1 MRTGQTFDQEKVS
14 FNLAKLK
21 KGGEMF
27 EVVID
32 PDLAIDYVEG
42 EDVDVK
48 EVLKAEKVFS
58 DAKKGLLASEEH
70 TQSLFNTTDA
80 LEIAKVLLKEGE
92 VQLTAE
98 HRDRIRE
105 DKRRRMM
112 ERIRVNAVDPKTGL
126 PHPAKRIELAFEE
139 AKIKVEETLSV
150 DKQIKEIVKKLQV
163 VLPIRFEQAIMRIH
177 LKAEDAQKAYGD
189 VKKFGTMLQEEWLND
204 GSWMCRVEI
213 PAGLQNEF
221 TDMLNEK
228 TQGNAEI
235 EKVKRNEK

>member
-1 MRTGQTFDQEKVS
+1 MRIGQTFDQEKVS

-32 PDLAIDYVEG
+32 PDLAINYIEG
-42 EDVDVK
+42 KDVALKD
-48 EVLKAEKVFS
+48 VLKAEKVFS

-70 TQSLFNTTDA
+70 MQSLFNTIDV
-80 LEIAKVLLKEGE
+80 LEIAKKILKEGE
-92 VQLTAE
+92 IQLTAE
-98 HRDRIRE
+98 HRERIRE
-105 DKRRRMM
+105 EKKRRLM
-112 ERIRVNAVDPKTGL
+112 ERIRINAVEPKTGL

-139 AKIKVEETLSV
+139 AKIKISETQSI
-150 DKQIKEIVKKLQV
+150 DEQIKDIVKKLQV
-163 VLPIRFEQAIMRIH
+163 ILPIRFEQAIMRIH
-177 LKAEDAQKAYGD
+177 LSAENAQKAYGD
-189 VKKFGTMLQEEWLND
+189 VKKFGTMQQEEWLND
-204 GSWMCRVEI
+204 GSWLCRVEI

-221 TDMLNEK
+221 IDMLNEK

>member
-1 MRTGQTFDQEKVS
+1 MRIGQTFDQEKVS

-32 PDLAIDYVEG
+32 PDLAIEYVEG

-48 EVLKAEKVFS
+48 DVLKAEKVFS

-70 TQSLFNTTDA
+70 MESLFNTTDA

-105 DKRRRMM
+105 EKRRRMM
-112 ERIRVNAVDPKTGL
+112 EKIRVNAVDPKTGL

-139 AKIKVEETLSV
+139 AKIKIDETLSV

-189 VKKFGTMLQEEWLND
+189 VKKFGAMQQEEWLND
-204 GSWMCRVEI
+204 GSWLCRVEI

-221 TDMLNEK
+221 IDMLNEK

>member
-70 TQSLFNTTDA
+70 MQSLFNTTEA

-126 PHPAKRIELAFEE
+126 PHPAKRIELAFDE
-139 AKIKVEETLSV
+139 AKIKVDETLSI
-150 DKQIKEIVKKLQV
+150 DKQIKDVVKKLQEII
-163 VLPIRFEQAIMRIH
+163 PIRFEQAIMRIH

-189 VKKFGTMLQEEWLND
+189 VKRFGTMLQEEWLND
-204 GSWMCRVEI
+204 GSWLCRIEI